1 MIRKMHLG
9 VTLAAAAALASV
21 AAFAGTAMAG
31 GVVGA
36 DRVALVGGPF
46 GGDGGF
52 GAATFLPA
60 LGGANASST
69 LLRFVNAG
77 STAGTVTL
85 TLYDAGTGA
94 QVAAYKSASIPSA
107 AGLQVTLSQV
117 ISGATPTLGS
127 SDQTRVY
134 NVAATATFHGTVQA
148 LLNTGSA
155 IVNQVACGVGGRF
168 LGYVEGPGFTN
179 VTGAIRLSNPTT
191 TAGTATFSIR
201 DAATGT
207 VLGTYTSASVPAHGT
222 VTVSTAALAAAS
234 TPVIPASTAA
244 LNIVQT
250 AETARLNVAHLAT
263 VTGQT
268 VASHLTPACGLH
280 D

>member
-9 VTLAAAAALASV
+9 VTLVAAAALASV

-31 GVVGA
+31 GVGGG

-52 GAATFLPA
+52 GAATFLPG

-77 STAGTVTL
+77 SAAGTVTL

-94 QVAAYKSASIPSA
+94 QVATYTSASIPSA

-117 ISGATPTLGS
+117 ISGATPTLGTA
-127 SDQTRVY
+127 DQTRVY
-134 NVAATATFHGTVQA
+134 NVAATATFRGTVQA

-179 VTGAIRLSNPTT
+179 VTGAIRLSNPST

-207 VLGTYTSASVPAHGT
+207 VLGTYTSASVPAHGNVT
-222 VTVSTAALAAAS
+222 VTTAALAAAS
-234 TPVIPASTAA
+234 SPVIPATTAA

-268 VASHLTPACGLH
+268 VASNLTPACGLH